1 VFLLF
6 YNKYVLI
13 LRRYQLY
20 LASAR
25 TRVLQI
31 HAAKKG
37 ITKKEKSHYSDY
49 FLAEAV
55 PKTAP
60 EVQFLPKRCLQEGNS
75 AQAQSFPDHRS

>member
-1 VFLLF
+1 
-6 YNKYVLI
+6 

-25 TRVLQI
+25 TQVLWI
-31 HAAKKG
+31 HVAKKRNFF
-37 ITKKEKSHYSDY
+37 KKNSHYSDY

-60 EVQFLPKRCLQEGNS
+60 EIQFLQKMVPLRRKQCPS
-75 AQAQSFPDHRS
+75 AVIAWS

>member
-1 VFLLF
+1 
-6 YNKYVLI
+6 

-20 LASAR
+20 LASAK
-25 TRVLQI
+25 TQVLRI

-60 EVQFLPKRCLQEGNS
+60 EVQFLKK
-75 AQAQSFPDHRS
+75 